1 MQKMTLLS
9 TQFFTIKIK
18 NILFL
23 CGGKESIST
32 MNCCGKIHTYI
43 YISGKYYFFSLFF
56 GPSCAACGVLVPRP
70 EMEPLPSALGAPSLR
85 HWTAREIPGQYFWCF
100 KPLRLAKEI
109 LILVL
114 SSCVGLLS
122 SIITLVS
129 TWCVRHCVRALRCLL
144 LRGTLVTHSVCLILV
159 KQVTLV

>member
-1 MQKMTLLS
+1 MRPSQTPQESLSLFPGNHKITQFFRSNLLITTLWYIVRPLIVLKKSVNMIQKPEITFPVSNMQKMTLLS

-85 HWTAREIPGQYFWCF
+85 HWTAREIPGQYF
-100 KPLRLAKEI
+100 
-109 LILVL
+109 
-114 SSCVGLLS
+114 
-122 SIITLVS
+122 
-129 TWCVRHCVRALRCLL
+129 
-144 LRGTLVTHSVCLILV
+144 
-159 KQVTLV
+159 